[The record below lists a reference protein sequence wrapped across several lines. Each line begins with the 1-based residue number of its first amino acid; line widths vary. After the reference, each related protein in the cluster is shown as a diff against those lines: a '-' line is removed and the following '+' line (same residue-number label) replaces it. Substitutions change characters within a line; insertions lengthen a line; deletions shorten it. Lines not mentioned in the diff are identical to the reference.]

1 MDKNILEK
9 HLEKNCDPRLMGI
22 LSFAIREAYRY
33 HKDLLKNNPILEKS
47 EMRKT
52 LGHMRGGL
60 VDVAIKDV
68 LLSSGIKCD
77 IQDKSVS
84 RYSNGYTYLM
94 IEVKGAI
101 LTVAKTQSKNG
112 VPRKALHRS
121 RGSILN
127 RQFDLFKDFDEI
139 NSEYSENKTPYI
151 LLTYGGKNY
160 ELEYI
165 NLGLPDIDVENWIA
179 VKDITNAQMIIS
191 KQQQLKVRNQLNL
204 KFTAYSQEKM
214 GELNNGAETI

>member
-1 MDKNILEK
+1 MNSLDAYVS
-9 HLEKNCDPRLMGI
+9 KNCDPRLLGV

-33 HKDLLKNNPILEKS
+33 LRELLKNNPILEKS
-47 EMRKT
+47 EMKKCI
-52 LGHMRGGL
+52 GHIRNGL

-68 LLSSGIKCD
+68 LLSSGIECN

-84 RYSNGYTYLM
+84 RYPNGYTYLM

-101 LTVAKTQSKNG
+101 LTTAKTASVRS
-112 VPRKALHRS
+112 VPKKALHRS

-127 RQFDLFKDFDEI
+127 RQYNLFDNADDLNDEYGS
-139 NSEYSENKTPYI
+139 NTPAYI
-151 LLTYGGKNY
+151 LVTYGGKNY

-165 NLGLPDIDVENWIA
+165 NLGLPDLDVENWKA
-179 VKDITNAQMIIS
+179 VKDITNVPMLIS
-191 KQQQLKVRNQLNL
+191 KTQKKEVKDKLNL

-214 GELNNGAETI
+214 GELENGEKTI